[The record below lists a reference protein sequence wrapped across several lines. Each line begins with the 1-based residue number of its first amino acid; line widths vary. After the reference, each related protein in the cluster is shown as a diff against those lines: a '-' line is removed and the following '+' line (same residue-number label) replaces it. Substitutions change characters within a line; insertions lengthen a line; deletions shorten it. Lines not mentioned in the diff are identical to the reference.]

1 MVNVYFYIPHL
12 FHSWEVGS
20 LSLLLKTSSR
30 PSLSYLTKPDE
41 MHTMWAKFTP
51 TPACCQTSGSQSLSS
66 FIKGIVTEFSSP
78 LYPNSCHWCGWLN
91 VNKHQIPWSL
101 RFFSLLTTKGLL
113 HHSNMAITPVTC
125 SRQSY
130 PFTSKIINSNIL
142 FSDCILL
149 SFERVQVFQP
159 WSFWLSWDHMC
170 VSPLLSPS
178 PLTRL

>member
-1 MVNVYFYIPHL
+1 MRCTPCGQNSPP
-12 FHSWEVGS
+12 
-20 LSLLLKTSSR
+20 LLLAVKHQAPSPSPHSSKG
-30 PSLSYLTKPDE
+30 L
-41 MHTMWAKFTP
+41 
-51 TPACCQTSGSQSLSS
+51 SLSS
-66 FIKGIVTEFSSP
+66 VHLSTLIPATDVGD
-78 LYPNSCHWCGWLN
+78 LN

-101 RFFSLLTTKGLL
+101 RFFSLLTTNGLL
-113 HHSNMAITPVTC
+113 HHSNMAITPVIC

-159 WSFWLSWDHMC
+159 WSFWLSWDHMY

-178 PLTRL
+178 PLTCL